1 MRWDRDYVKEAA
13 DSGRVIPGF
22 NIFGY
27 EDALAV
33 TRAAEEAGCPVLL
46 MVNRGAVDAM
56 DAECWGKLLSSI
68 AQRAAVPV
76 GVHLD
81 HCSDTDIIRRAVD
94 SGFSSVMYDGS
105 KLSFEK
111 NREITQQMAEYAHA
125 CGVLLEAELGQ
136 VPYSDLGETE
146 IRYTSPE
153 EAAGISSETEA
164 DWLAVSV
171 GNVHRL
177 VDRTVTIDFS
187 VLHQIQKVCRLP
199 LVIHGSSGVSSGDIK
214 RLKHEHIGKMNFG
227 TVLRK
232 AFSDALRMEMQ
243 EHPEEFDRLKL
254 FAYPVTRVEQEAYQ
268 IISMLQ
274 GIPDLSRGKC
284 GEGGKNENSA
294 ERTV

>member
-13 DSGRVIPGF
+13 DSGKVIPGF

-33 TRAAEEAGCPVLL
+33 THAAEKAGCPVLL
-46 MVNRGAVDAM
+46 MVNRGAGDAM
-56 DAECWGKLLSSI
+56 DVECWGKLLSSI
-68 AQRAAVPV
+68 AQRAAVPI

-81 HCSDTDIIRRAVD
+81 HCSDTDTIRRAVD

-105 KLSFEK
+105 KFSFEK

-125 CGVLLEAELGQ
+125 RGALLEAELGQ
-136 VPYSDLGETE
+136 VPYSDLGETD
-146 IRYTSPE
+146 ILYTSPE
-153 EAAGISSETEA
+153 EAAGMSSETEA

-177 VDRTVTIDFS
+177 ADRTAPIDFS
-187 VLHQIQKVCRLP
+187 VLHQIQKACRLP
-199 LVIHGSSGVSSGDIK
+199 LVIHGSSGICSADIK
-214 RLKHEHIGKMNFG
+214 RMKNKRIGKMNFG

-232 AFSDALRMEMQ
+232 AFSDALRKELR

-254 FAYPVTRVEQEAYQ
+254 FAYPAVRVEQEAYQ

-274 GIPDLSRGKC
+274 EEK
-284 GEGGKNENSA
+284 
-294 ERTV
+294 